1 MQYFISDIHGH
12 YDLFCRLMEKIKFC
26 GGDTLY
32 VLGDMIDKGPHSVR
46 LLRLLFSQQNVFC
59 IAGNHEY
66 NLIKYY
72 HALMRQT
79 EDYDYVLRQLGERY
93 EDRRLLDW
101 DTVDKLET
109 LPYFIEE
116 NFIAVHAGVPLQNGK
131 ILPLS
136 QAMREQLVYDRDFLS
151 PHCLPEGKC
160 VLFGHTPTRS
170 VCGRD
175 GILMYPRGGKVNTIC
190 DCIKIHLDTGVYLGG
205 VLGCVSFEGKC
216 FYVKQ

>member
-1 MQYFISDIHGH
+1 
-12 YDLFCRLMEKIKFC
+12 
-26 GGDTLY
+26 
-32 VLGDMIDKGPHSVR
+32 
-46 LLRLLFSQQNVFC
+46 
-59 IAGNHEY
+59 
-66 NLIKYY
+66 
-72 HALMRQT
+72 MRQT

-93 EDRRLLDW
+93 EDRHLLDW

-160 VLFGHTPTRS
+160 VLFGHTPHPKR
-170 VCGRD
+170 VRQGRHTD
-175 GILMYPRGGKVNTIC
+175 VSAGRKGEHNLRLYPKFTWTPAYIWAAC
-190 DCIKIHLDTGVYLGG
+190 WA
-205 VLGCVSFEGKC
+205 CVSFEGKC